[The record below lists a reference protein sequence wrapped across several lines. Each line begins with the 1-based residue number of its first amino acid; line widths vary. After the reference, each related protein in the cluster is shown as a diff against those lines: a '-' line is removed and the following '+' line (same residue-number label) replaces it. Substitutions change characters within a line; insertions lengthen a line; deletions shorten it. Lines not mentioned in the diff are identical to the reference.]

1 VDPENP
7 VTLTDPIR
15 VVPVAGPSPD
25 EDHQVRGCLLEP
37 QPRLPAWFGYD
48 EVGSALFEQIT
59 ALPTYYLTRTE
70 RGLLHR
76 HAPEMAELLDHE
88 RIAELGSGSAKK
100 TRLLLE
106 SCLRRGA
113 RTYLPIDV
121 DRSVLESSSA
131 LLRAELPQLRI
142 TPLRG
147 RYEDALSWLRSCGH
161 GPLAVAFLGSN
172 LGNATP
178 DERSALLG
186 EISRTLRPGDGFLVS
201 ADLAK
206 PGEALERCYND
217 PPGHR
222 AFTQFRLNYLTR
234 LNRRYGAE
242 FELDDFVP
250 EAVHNP
256 ENSTVEGFV
265 RARTDR
271 EVPIPGLDLT
281 LHLRRGETIN
291 VGYSAKF
298 DGRRLVDEITARGF
312 ALRQQWVDAEA
323 RYGLYL
329 FGRTG

>member
-1 VDPENP
+1 MP
-7 VTLTDPIR
+7 LTDPNDVI
-15 VVPVAGPSPD
+15 PVAGPSSD
-25 EDHQVRGCLLEP
+25 EQRHVRDCLLEP

-59 ALPTYYLTRTE
+59 ALPTYYLTRAE

-100 TRLLLE
+100 TRLLLA
-106 SCLRRGA
+106 SCLQRRA

-142 TPLRG
+142 TPLWG
-147 RYEDALSWLRSCGH
+147 RYEDALSWLRSCDH
-161 GPLAVAFLGSN
+161 SPLAVAFFGSN

-178 DERSALLG
+178 AERTALLG
-186 EISRTLRPGDGFLVS
+186 EVSRTLRPGDDFLIS
-201 ADLAK
+201 ADLVK
-206 PGEALERCYND
+206 PSAELERCYND

-222 AFTQFRLNYLTR
+222 AFAQFRLNYLTQ

-242 FELDDFVP
+242 FALDDFVP

-256 ENSTVEGFV
+256 DTSTVEGYV
-265 RARTDR
+265 RARADR

-281 LHLRRGETIN
+281 LHLGRGETIN

-298 DGRRLVDEITARGF
+298 DSSRLIDEITARGF
-312 ALRQQWVDAEA
+312 ALREQWVDADA

-329 FGRTG
+329 FGRTD